1 MFSEWSRRMLHRTAP
16 SVTGGPQPSESTN
29 IKTKTPLKQM
39 CIKLFNAISGVTE
52 ASFSVEDAMEVIGD
66 DPVNNDVINETE
78 NGFDVTIKEP
88 NLTDV
93 DESEDRDE
101 TMSEVY
107 ESEDK
112 DETISEVYESEDK
125 DETTSAVD
133 ESEDKDETMSEEEND
148 EVSDSTFNVLSQ
160 KFNVANKKFKFV
172 NESKT
177 EERFYLKTKVPNL
190 THVTESLDESLSSED
205 KEEVSDSTSSFVRN
219 LSRQSRY
226 IQPKQLITKTRM
238 NRIA

>member
-1 MFSEWSRRMLHRTAP
+1 MLHRTAP
-16 SVTGGPQPSESTN
+16 TVTGGPQPSESTN

-66 DPVNNDVINETE
+66 DPVNNEVIKETE

-93 DESEDRDE
+93 DESEDQ
-101 TMSEVY
+101 
-107 ESEDK
+107 

-125 DETTSAVD
+125 DETTSVVD
-133 ESEDKDETMSEEEND
+133 ESEDKDETMSEEEKD

-205 KEEVSDSTSSFVRN
+205 EEEVSDSTSSFVRN

>member
-1 MFSEWSRRMLHRTAP
+1 MLHRTAP
-16 SVTGGPQPSESTN
+16 TVTGGPQPSESTN

-93 DESEDRDE
+93 DESEDN
-101 TMSEVY
+101 
-107 ESEDK
+107 

-125 DETTSAVD
+125 DETTSVVD
-133 ESEDKDETMSEEEND
+133 ESEDKDETMSEEEKD
-148 EVSDSTFNVLSQ
+148 EVKGSV
-160 KFNVANKKFKFV
+160 
-172 NESKT
+172 
-177 EERFYLKTKVPNL
+177 
-190 THVTESLDESLSSED
+190 
-205 KEEVSDSTSSFVRN
+205 
-219 LSRQSRY
+219 
-226 IQPKQLITKTRM
+226 M
-238 NRIA
+238 

>member
-16 SVTGGPQPSESTN
+16 TVTGGPQPSESTN

-93 DESEDRDE
+93 DESEDN
-101 TMSEVY
+101 
-107 ESEDK
+107 

-125 DETTSAVD
+125 DETTSVVD
-133 ESEDKDETMSEEEND
+133 ESEDKDETMSEEEKD

-205 KEEVSDSTSSFVRN
+205 EEEVSDSTSSFVRN